1 VVFFVVLA
9 LGQHLQLDAPLV
21 LPLPLP
27 LDLPVLLPLPF
38 PLPLSF
44 FLPSLPLGPGR
55 LLLHQYRRLLPVV
68 GLLG

>member
-21 LPLPLP
+21 LPLPSP
-27 LDLPVLLPLPF
+27 LDLPVLLPSPF
-38 PLPLSF
+38 PSPLSSSS
-44 FLPSLPLGPGR
+44 PSLPLGPGR
-55 LLLHQYRRLLPVV
+55 LLLRQSRPLLPVV